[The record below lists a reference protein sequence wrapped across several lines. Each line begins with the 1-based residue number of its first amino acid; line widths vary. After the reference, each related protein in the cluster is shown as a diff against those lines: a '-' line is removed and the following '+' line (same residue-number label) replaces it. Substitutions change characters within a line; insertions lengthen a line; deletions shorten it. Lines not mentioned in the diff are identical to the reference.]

1 MKIFRLLNDN
11 VRTSGASISMCK
23 IIMYPKSHNKNI
35 PVIMT
40 LPKSPFLNISI
51 LMARKDASN
60 VYDNWIKIRNP
71 MLSNGLK

>member
-1 MKIFRLLNDN
+1 MS
-11 VRTSGASISMCK
+11 VYPTSSISMCK
-23 IIMYPKSHNKNI
+23 IIKYPKSHSKNI

-40 LPKSPFLNISI
+40 LPKSPLLNISI